1 MRCDNRNQKLVMG
14 YSATYPI
21 GVVRRKKWGRE
32 GVRSEGGRS
41 EGGGRE
47 GG

>member
-21 GVVRRKKWGRE
+21 GVVCRKKWG
-32 GVRSEGGRS
+32 SEGGRS
-41 EGGGRE
+41 EGVGSE
-47 GG
+47 GVRSEGV